1 MKRFLRFVWIAAI
14 LCFMLGGC
22 FDGKQQYT
30 IDLIV
35 KGTETE
41 FWQSVYDGAKAA
53 AAAYHADVCM
63 FGPAAEKDYRQQ
75 VQTIEES
82 ISRKPDSI
90 ILASADYNLMA
101 EPMEQAVAAGIPVVI
116 VDSAVASDQ
125 WVSFISTDNYSA
137 GKILAEELIARAD
150 QPGTVGVVSFV
161 KNSYPSVEREKGFR
175 DFMQEQSDYLPL
187 DTVYCYSNI
196 ASAQLLTEQ
205 IIRQNPNITAIVGLN
220 AQSATGAARAL
231 YKLNRP
237 DVFLAGIDCTVEEA
251 AFMEEGVLDVAVV
264 QNPYLMGYF
273 SVETAVKHLSGEH
286 VNSYILTDTGV
297 VDVENLFSE
306 KNQQLIFPF
315 Y

>member
-1 MKRFLRFVWIAAI
+1 MKRSLQFVSIAAI
-14 LCFMLGGC
+14 LCFILSGC
-22 FDGKQQYT
+22 FKEKQQYT

-41 FWQSVYDGAKAA
+41 FWQSVYEGAKAA
-53 AAAYHADVCM
+53 GTVCHADVSM
-63 FGPAAEKDYRQQ
+63 YGPAAEKDYRQQ
-75 VQTIEES
+75 VPIIEQS
-82 ISRKPDSI
+82 IARRPDCI

-101 EPMEQAVAAGIPVVI
+101 DPMEKAVDSGIPVVI

-137 GKILAEELIARAD
+137 GEMLAEELIARTD

-161 KNSYPSVEREKGFR
+161 KNAYPSVEREDGFR
-175 DFMQEQSDYLPL
+175 DFMKEQSDYLLL

-196 ASAQLLTEQ
+196 ASAQQLTEQ
-205 IIRQNPNITAIVGLN
+205 IIRKYPDITAIVGLN

-231 YKLNRP
+231 AKLDRR

-251 AFMEEGVLDVAVV
+251 AFMEDGTLDVSVV

-273 SVETAVKHLSGEH
+273 SVETAVKHLSGDVVSNH
-286 VNSYILTDTGV
+286 ILTDACV
-297 VDVENLFSE
+297 VDFNNLFSE